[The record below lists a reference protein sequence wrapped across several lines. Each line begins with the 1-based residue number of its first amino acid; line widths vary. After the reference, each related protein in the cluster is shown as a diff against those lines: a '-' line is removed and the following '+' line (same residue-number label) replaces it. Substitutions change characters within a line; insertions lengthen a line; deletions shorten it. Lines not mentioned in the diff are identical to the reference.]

1 MSTDPIVSPVVA
13 SQARRT
19 GYCNHPIRL
28 VGRSDAVDSDTG
40 ELTVTIDSA
49 TEPGGA
55 LLVACGNR
63 RATVCPACSETYRGD
78 AWQLINAGLV
88 GGKGLSESVRTH
100 PRLFATL
107 TAPSFG
113 AVHSRRMSGGRS
125 RTCRPRRSGACE
137 HGRPRGCREQHVAGA
152 AVIGQP
158 LCPDCFDYAGAVLW
172 NAHVGALW
180 SRTTIGIRRALARS
194 LGISA
199 RTLRNHA
206 RLSFIKVIEYQA
218 RGIVHLHVVIR
229 ADGPSGGGD
238 LPPAALDVETLRDSV
253 LIAAGA
259 ASVLMQTPDGEVRAA
274 WGNQIDVSPLA
285 SDVAGGGKRTLSA
298 AAYIAKYA
306 TKSTDALGALD
317 HRIRSAAEIERLV
330 VVPHLR
336 RMVATCWSLGSRP
349 EYADLRLQAWAHT
362 LGYRGHWTTKSRAYS
377 TTFGALRSARTA
389 HNEPDSAGSE
399 RVGHWTFAGRGYG
412 VLDSIRRASTS

>member
-1 MSTDPIVSPVVA
+1 MSIAPIVNSVVA

-28 VGRSDAVDSDTG
+28 VGRSDAVDSDSG

-78 AWQLINAGLV
+78 AWQLINAGMV
-88 GGKGLSESVRTH
+88 GGKGLSASVRTH
-100 PRLFATL
+100 PRLFVTL

-113 AVHSRRMSGGRS
+113 AVHSRRVSEGRS
-125 RTCRPRRSGACE
+125 RTCRPRRSGECE
-137 HGRPRGCREQHVAGA
+137 HGKPRGCRKQHAAGA
-152 AVIGQP
+152 AVVGQP

-172 NAHVGALW
+172 NAHVGVLW
-180 SRTTIGIRRALARS
+180 SRTTTGIRRALARF
-194 LGISA
+194 LGIGV
-199 RTLRNHA
+199 RTLRDHA

-229 ADGPSGGGD
+229 ADGADGGDD
-238 LPPAALDVETLRDSV
+238 LPPGALDAELLKDAV
-253 LIAAGA
+253 LVAVAS
-259 ASVLMQTPDGEVRAA
+259 ASVEMPAPAGQMRAV
-274 WGNQIDVSPLA
+274 WGSQVDVSPLA
-285 SDVAGGGKRTLSA
+285 SDDASGGDRALSV

-317 HRIRSAAEIERLV
+317 HRIRSLSEIERLV

-377 TTFGALRSARTA
+377 TTFGALRSAR
-389 HNEPDSAGSE
+389 SAYKDPAMAGVE
-399 RVGHWTFAGRGYG
+399 HVGHWKFAGRGYG
-412 VLDSIRRASTS
+412 ALDTRGRVSMS